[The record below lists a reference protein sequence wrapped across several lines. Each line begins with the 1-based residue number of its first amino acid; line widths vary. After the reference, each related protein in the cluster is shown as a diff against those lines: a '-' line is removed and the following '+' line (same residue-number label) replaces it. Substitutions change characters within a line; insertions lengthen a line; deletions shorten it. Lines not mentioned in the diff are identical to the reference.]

1 MRRVQ
6 QFDLP
11 LPTNALLLLHS
22 DGLATHWNLADYP
35 GLVGRHPGIIA
46 GVLYRDHERGR
57 DDVTVLV
64 VRNGGG
70 AAG

>member
-1 MRRVQ
+1 MLRRVQ
-6 QFDLP
+6 QFEFGFP
-11 LPTNALLLLHS
+11 RTALLIFHS
-22 DGLATHWNLADYP
+22 DGLATHWNLGEYP
-35 GLVGRHPGIIA
+35 GLTARHAGLIA

-64 VRNGGG
+64 VRNT